1 MSKNSKVLALK
12 YRPQVFEDLIGQEI
26 AAKTIVNSIKENK
39 VPNAYLFTGIRG
51 VGKTTIAR
59 IVAKSLNC
67 KNGIGNIS
75 KKVACENCHCEA
87 IANSNHIDVLEMD
100 AASKTGIDDVRELI
114 EFSRYGPSIAK
125 YKIFIIDEVHMLSK
139 QAFNALLKTLE
150 EPPEY
155 LKFIFATTEV
165 KKIPV
170 TILSRCQRFE
180 LPRIKSDELLL
191 FIKKITLL
199 EKGVI
204 TDDALKLI
212 VKLSEGSVRDALSLV
227 DRALISLDNKKID
240 LEEAQK
246 IFGHFDKNLIIKI
259 FESLFIGEE
268 EQVLNLYKKIYLIG
282 VDPKIFLNDFLEVL
296 YYLKNI
302 NLLKLEENNFYL
314 NADEIKLLSD
324 LSNKVEDSTLLTYWQ
339 FTINTIEE
347 LDMVSNQNIAVE
359 MFLIRLLYLKEIK
372 QNKKNEIINKN
383 NDINIKKNEE
393 DDFNLN
399 LNNKKS
405 INQIKNY
412 SQEQKLDLE
421 KKIIDDNSSNKIES
435 FDKLIKICNDNKEI
449 NLKYELETNVN
460 LVRFDNQLIEIS
472 FNENL
477 DKSFVKNLSEKLYKW
492 TSKRWIIT
500 FSKQKG
506 MMTKKQNTKEKKD
519 NLLLNVKK
527 GNTYKR
533 ILEIFP
539 GSELINV
546 EDEKKND

>member
-1 MSKNSKVLALK
+1 M
-12 YRPQVFEDLIGQEI
+12 
-26 AAKTIVNSIKENK
+26 
-39 VPNAYLFTGIRG
+39 
-51 VGKTTIAR
+51 
-59 IVAKSLNC
+59 
-67 KNGIGNIS
+67 
-75 KKVACENCHCEA
+75 
-87 IANSNHIDVLEMD
+87 
-100 AASKTGIDDVRELI
+100 
-114 EFSRYGPSIAK
+114 
-125 YKIFIIDEVHMLSK
+125 
-139 QAFNALLKTLE
+139 
-150 EPPEY
+150 
-155 LKFIFATTEV
+155 
-165 KKIPV
+165 
-170 TILSRCQRFE
+170 
-180 LPRIKSDELLL
+180 
-191 FIKKITLL
+191 
-199 EKGVI
+199 
-204 TDDALKLI
+204 
-212 VKLSEGSVRDALSLV
+212 
-227 DRALISLDNKKID
+227 
-240 LEEAQK
+240 
-246 IFGHFDKNLIIKI
+246 
-259 FESLFIGEE
+259 
-268 EQVLNLYKKIYLIG
+268 
-282 VDPKIFLNDFLEVL
+282 NDFLEVL

-506 MMTKKQNTKEKKD
+506 MMTKKQNIKEKKD